1 MTKGTNGEELT
12 GTTLF
17 QRAKRG
23 LSFKQH
29 GGTELMWVQSPV
41 AIPVA
46 TGFLLLMGRH
56 AMSVSAK
63 SSPL

>member
-1 MTKGTNGEELT
+1 MATQNW
-12 GTTLF
+12 
-17 QRAKRG
+17 
-23 LSFKQH
+23 
-29 GGTELMWVQSPV
+29 MWVQSPV

-46 TGFLLLMGRH
+46 NGFLLLMGRH